1 MPDSPAA
8 IPSAVSLGV
17 SARARLM
24 PRVSRGSS
32 IATRLAAGN
41 GALLVLLI
49 LVTSAIFY
57 FGTVGVLDRAIDG
70 KIASISSRLIS
81 TYGQRPVGDL
91 AREINL
97 ELADGIDSDTE
108 IFLVTSPSGER
119 VVGNLSEWP
128 AHPPIGKL
136 LNRDVLR
143 NGRPSSARLLVE
155 PLPTAGLLYI
165 GRDLSEQ
172 RSIRDLVLR
181 ALQAAG
187 AISLVLVVFGAWFFR
202 HQIERR
208 IGGIRRTASEIEA
221 GNLDRRISISGDDEF
236 ARLAIDINRMLD
248 SIEQLMNGVRHVS
261 NAIAHDLR
269 TPLGRVRAGLD
280 DALKRETTAPPLAEA
295 ARAAIEGIDDLIVL
309 LNKLLQIAEAES
321 GMRTESFESVD
332 VNRIV
337 HDMVDLYDAAAE
349 DAGVRLRATSRTAV
363 WAQGDHDLL
372 ASAVAS
378 LIDNAIKYAG
388 RGATVELQ
396 AEAGPAGAAMTVRD
410 DGPGVPDSELPHL
423 TERFYRMDR
432 ARNQPGNGLGLAIV
446 SAIATLHG
454 GALQLS
460 NAHPGLRASVRLRAA
475 KPPRPTPAAP
485 PIAAVVPSL
494 HLSDP

>member
-1 MPDSPAA
+1 MLDSPASTRTTV
-8 IPSAVSLGV
+8 PSGV
-17 SARARLM
+17 SAPAL
-24 PRVSRGSS
+24 RVSRFSLGNS

-49 LVTSAIFY
+49 LVTSAVLY

-70 KIASISSRLIS
+70 KIVSISNRLVS
-81 TYGQRPVGDL
+81 TYGRRPVGDL

-97 ELADGIDSDTE
+97 ELTDGIDSDTE
-108 IFLVTSPSGER
+108 IFLVTSPSGQR
-119 VVGNLSEWP
+119 VVGNLTQWP
-128 AHPPIGKL
+128 AHPPIGTL
-136 LNRDVLR
+136 LKRDVIR

-155 PLPTAGLLYI
+155 PLPSGGLLYI

-248 SIEQLMNGVRHVS
+248 RIEQLMNGVRHVS

-269 TPLGRVRAGLD
+269 TPLARVRAALD
-280 DALKRETTAPPLAEA
+280 DALKRETTAPALSEA
-295 ARAAIEGIDDLIVL
+295 ARSAIEGIDDLIVL

-321 GMRTESFESVD
+321 GMRAGSFEPVD

-349 DAGVRLRATSRTAV
+349 DAGVRLRSTSGSPV

-388 RGATVELQ
+388 RGASVEVQ
-396 AEAGPAGAAMTVRD
+396 AETEPDGVAITVRD
-410 DGPGVPDSELPHL
+410 DGPGVPASELPHL

-446 SAIATLHG
+446 SAIAALHG

-460 NAHPGLRASVRLRAA
+460 NAHPGLRASVRLHAA
-475 KPPRPTPAAP
+475 KPTRPTPALASPAAAP
-485 PIAAVVPSL
+485 ML
-494 HLSDP
+494 DLSDR

>member
-1 MPDSPAA
+1 M
-8 IPSAVSLGV
+8 
-17 SARARLM
+17 ARFNLNNS
-24 PRVSRGSS
+24 V
-32 IATRLAAGN
+32 ATRLAVGN
-41 GALLVLLI
+41 GALLVLVI
-49 LVTSAIFY
+49 LVTSAVFY

-70 KIASISSRLIS
+70 KILSISSRLLA
-81 TYGQRPVGDL
+81 TYGQRPVGEL

-97 ELADGIDSDTE
+97 ELTDGIDSDTE

-128 AHPPIGKL
+128 AHPPIGTL
-136 LNRDVLR
+136 LMRNVMR
-143 NGRPSSARLLVE
+143 NGRPSSARLLVSR
-155 PLPTAGLLYI
+155 LPQGGLLYI

-172 RSIRDLVLR
+172 GSIRDLVLR
-181 ALQAAG
+181 ALQAAA

-208 IGGIRRTASEIEA
+208 IGGIRRTASQIEA
-221 GNLDRRISISGDDEF
+221 GNLDRRIAISGDDEF
-236 ARLAIDINRMLD
+236 ARLAVDINRMLD
-248 SIEQLMNGVRHVS
+248 RIEQLMDGVRHVS

-269 TPLGRVRAGLD
+269 TPLARVRAGLD
-280 DALKRETTAPPLAEA
+280 DALKRHKTAPALADA
-295 ARAAIEGIDDLIVL
+295 ARMAIEDIDDLIVL

-332 VNRIV
+332 ANQIV
-337 HDMVDLYDAAAE
+337 HDMVELYDATAE
-349 DAGVRLRATSRTAV
+349 NAGVSLRAISRDPI
-363 WAQGDHDLL
+363 WAYGDHDLL

-388 RGATVELQ
+388 RGAQVALEAK
-396 AEAGPAGAAMTVRD
+396 AESDGVAIVVRD
-410 DGPGVPDSELPHL
+410 DGPGVPPSELPRL

-454 GALQLS
+454 GALQLT
-460 NAHPGLRASVRLRAA
+460 NAEPGLRASVRLSAA
-475 KPPRPTPAAP
+475 KAPRKASATTAAA
-485 PIAAVVPSL
+485 ISVAD
-494 HLSDP
+494 LSNL

>member
-1 MPDSPAA
+1 MPDSPASTSSTV
-8 IPSAVSLGV
+8 PSGV
-17 SARARLM
+17 SARARLV
-24 PRVSRGSS
+24 PRFSLGNS

-49 LVTSAIFY
+49 LVTSAVFY

-70 KIASISSRLIS
+70 KIVSISNRLVS
-81 TYGQRPVGDL
+81 AYGRRPVADL
-91 AREINL
+91 TREINL

-108 IFLVTSPSGER
+108 IFLVTSASGER
-119 VVGNLSEWP
+119 VVGNLTEWP
-128 AHPPIGKL
+128 THPPIGKL
-136 LNRDVLR
+136 LKRDVIR

-155 PLPTAGLLYI
+155 PLPSGGLLYI

-187 AISLVLVVFGAWFFR
+187 AISLVLVVLGAWFFR

-248 SIEQLMNGVRHVS
+248 RIEQLMNGVRHVS

-269 TPLGRVRAGLD
+269 TPLARVRAALD
-280 DALKRETTAPPLAEA
+280 DALKRETTAPALAEA
-295 ARAAIEGIDDLIVL
+295 ARSAIEGIDDLIVL

-321 GMRTESFESVD
+321 GMRTGSFESVD

-349 DAGVRLRATSRTAV
+349 DAGVRLRSTRGSPV

-388 RGATVELQ
+388 RGASVEVQ
-396 AEAGPAGAAMTVRD
+396 AEAESGGVAITVRD
-410 DGPGVPDSELPHL
+410 DGPGVPASELPHL

-432 ARNQPGNGLGLAIV
+432 ARNQPGNGLGLSIV
-446 SAIATLHG
+446 SAITALHG
-454 GALQLS
+454 GVLQLS
-460 NAHPGLRASVRLRAA
+460 NAHPGLRASVRLRVA
-475 KPPRPTPAAP
+475 KPTRPTPAVASPAAAP
-485 PIAAVVPSL
+485 AL
-494 HLSDP
+494 DLSDR